1 MQSSGGKDEDCMDMT
16 RTDVRTPPG
25 QGILTVLWPC
35 SDAAQNTSAQADR
48 SSGAGNILL
57 FMPHVRQKS
66 DIEDGVA
73 AMYPQYTPDWAT
85 TSG

>member
-1 MQSSGGKDEDCMDMT
+1 MDMT

-57 FMPHVRQKS
+57 FVVGGGPS
-66 DIEDGVA
+66 PA
-73 AMYPQYTPDWAT
+73 ACLCLYIAT
-85 TSG
+85 DAARSAKE